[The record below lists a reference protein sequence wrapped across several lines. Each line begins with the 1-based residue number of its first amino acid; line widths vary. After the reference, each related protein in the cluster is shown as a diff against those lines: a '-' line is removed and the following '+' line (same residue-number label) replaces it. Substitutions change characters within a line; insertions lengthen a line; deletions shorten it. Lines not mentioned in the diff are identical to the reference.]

1 MTIANVSLGIYAG
14 ITNRNTTSTLG
25 EESWYGDFSAILD
38 SQEVRR
44 HRSMGRIPIVGRNAG
59 CTMYTPLDRHPPPS
73 PPLLGHDG
81 LVWRI
86 TSLIMG
92 TLSFIR

>member
-1 MTIANVSLGIYAG
+1 MTIANDSREIYAG

-25 EESWYGDFSAILD
+25 EESWYEDSSAIRDL
-38 SQEVRR
+38 QQVPR

-73 PPLLGHDG
+73 PPLLDHDG

-92 TLSFIR
+92 TLSFIK